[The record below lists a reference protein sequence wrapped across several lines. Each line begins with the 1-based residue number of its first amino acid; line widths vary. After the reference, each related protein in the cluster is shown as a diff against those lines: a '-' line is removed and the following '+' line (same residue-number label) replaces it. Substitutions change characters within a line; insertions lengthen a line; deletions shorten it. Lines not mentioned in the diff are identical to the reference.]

1 MKVKIKD
8 YYAQKA
14 EAARIRSKVN
24 WYEKGEKSTGYFFK
38 LEKKRGAEKLW
49 TRIKGSDG
57 RYKDDIESILEEQVS
72 FYKQLFTSE
81 GWDRDAAENL
91 LQNIDHKLSEENKKI
106 CEMEISLDEISKAV
120 KILKLDK
127 SPGEDGIVNEFYK
140 TYWYLISDD
149 FGAVI
154 KEIFDNNLLCE
165 SQYRGMITLM
175 FKSGER
181 EDIKNWRPITLLNT
195 DYKIISKVLAERL
208 KNVLPQIIDFD
219 QKGFVKGRNIFQG
232 NRLLQDVI
240 DFCEL
245 EDEEGAILFLDQQ
258 KAFDRA
264 EWEWIDFCLLKFGFG
279 EKFRSW
285 VKMLF
290 INAKTCIH
298 TNGFTSRFVGITRSI
313 RQGCP
318 IAPMLYI
325 LQAEPL
331 AASIRNNPNIK
342 GIKLPTRTGDFIE
355 TKLNMFADDTQLFN
369 KSEESIEET
378 FKTLKLYENASGA
391 KMNMDKTVG
400 MYLGKWRNKKPKFNK
415 IKWSKRPVKALG
427 VLHGYGVDL
436 DQIWLEKI
444 NKIKSCMEVWKSR
457 DLTFTGKVLIIK
469 SFVLSVIGYEIEMRG
484 IPDIYEKQINNIIW
498 SFIWDGKTNQIARTV
513 CCLPKEKGGIGMIN
527 LRDFI
532 KSKQVK
538 SMYSIVNSKTQK
550 WNAIGKYWLTSLDEK
565 YDTDFFICSCSD
577 TTCFK
582 QIQMS
587 KYYKELLI
595 SWTDLQKIQKSVT
608 KEDLLEE
615 NIFGNCKLKFK
626 GHALYYANFA
636 SSGIKK
642 IKDIWDLNNK
652 SFKTSLD
659 IFNSLKDKRNWI
671 AQYSRIKSS
680 LTPQQIDVLKTDSSI
695 HSHSDGPIKIINSC
709 QFIKNGVVVD
719 AKKLCLKD
727 IRYFYENK
735 TAPNSQLKWNL
746 HFGNELPWD
755 YIWETLNKNLANRKI
770 KQFQWKLLHNIIYTE
785 EKLQKMNR
793 SNGKCHFCNEKE
805 SLFHLF
811 IYCKLVEDVWREI
824 FEKIREFCSKLN
836 IQKLQKSETSI
847 IFGVINADASYTQ
860 ILDTVLL
867 ITKWVIWKTRNI
879 AKYQKKGIS
888 KLVILNM
895 IKHEMQF
902 LLKYF
907 KPNTKI
913 EAFST
918 MCDIFCI

>member
-1 MKVKIKD
+1 
-8 YYAQKA
+8 
-14 EAARIRSKVN
+14 
-24 WYEKGEKSTGYFFK
+24 
-38 LEKKRGAEKLW
+38 
-49 TRIKGSDG
+49 
-57 RYKDDIESILEEQVS
+57 
-72 FYKQLFTSE
+72 
-81 GWDRDAAENL
+81 
-91 LQNIDHKLSEENKKI
+91 
-106 CEMEISLDEISKAV
+106 
-120 KILKLDK
+120 
-127 SPGEDGIVNEFYK
+127 
-140 TYWYLISDD
+140 
-149 FGAVI
+149 
-154 KEIFDNNLLCE
+154 
-165 SQYRGMITLM
+165 
-175 FKSGER
+175 
-181 EDIKNWRPITLLNT
+181 
-195 DYKIISKVLAERL
+195 
-208 KNVLPQIIDFD
+208 
-219 QKGFVKGRNIFQG
+219 
-232 NRLLQDVI
+232 
-240 DFCEL
+240 
-245 EDEEGAILFLDQQ
+245 
-258 KAFDRA
+258 
-264 EWEWIDFCLLKFGFG
+264 
-279 EKFRSW
+279 
-285 VKMLF
+285 
-290 INAKTCIH
+290 
-298 TNGFTSRFVGITRSI
+298 
-313 RQGCP
+313 
-318 IAPMLYI
+318 
-325 LQAEPL
+325 
-331 AASIRNNPNIK
+331 
-342 GIKLPTRTGDFIE
+342 
-355 TKLNMFADDTQLFN
+355 
-369 KSEESIEET
+369 
-378 FKTLKLYENASGA
+378 
-391 KMNMDKTVG
+391 
-400 MYLGKWRNKKPKFNK
+400 
-415 IKWSKRPVKALG
+415 
-427 VLHGYGVDL
+427 
-436 DQIWLEKI
+436 
-444 NKIKSCMEVWKSR
+444 
-457 DLTFTGKVLIIK
+457 
-469 SFVLSVIGYEIEMRG
+469 
-484 IPDIYEKQINNIIW
+484 
-498 SFIWDGKTNQIARTV
+498 
-513 CCLPKEKGGIGMIN
+513 MIN

-879 AKYQKKGIS
+879 AKYQKKGI
-888 KLVILNM
+888 
-895 IKHEMQF
+895 
-902 LLKYF
+902 
-907 KPNTKI
+907 
-913 EAFST
+913 
-918 MCDIFCI
+918 